1 MKIRYFHHAVLFL
14 EFIFYGY
21 CNPDIESNEVDCIS
35 HHQSVQDTH
44 LALMRQRSKAMQT
57 SFMQK
62 SAIARSSMDAATT
75 AQAVFFGKHILVR
88 SLEKLNHQAYLAL
101 TAEMTQLEISKKA
114 ASMAMI
120 TAQQAAEHVE
130 MLNETLR
137 NAQIYAE
144 KTRKAADYANAE
156 YVVQTKLLDKAK
168 ERIKTIEQ
176 RLVEARN
183 SLAVTRVAA
192 EKAAGAAQ
200 EAQSFVV
207 SAAVL
212 AALATQQEG
221 ARYERGLLLPQET
234 ILN

>member
-14 EFIFYGY
+14 
-21 CNPDIESNEVDCIS
+21 ESNEVDCIS